1 MIGIG
6 YDFVIMIGYDFVIMI
21 GYDFVIMM
29 IGYVDVV
36 RSFLYKA

>member
-1 MIGIG
+1 
-6 YDFVIMIGYDFVIMI
+6 MIGYDFVIMI